1 MKLFLNVNNLYIYI
15 MSDSISEIL
24 SNVSSESS
32 QEGGANIGTTEL
44 ALMISCC
51 TICFTIVVLSC
62 VIHNKNNC

>member
-1 MKLFLNVNNLYIYI
+1 

-51 TICFTIVVLSC
+51 TIFFTIVVLSC